1 MSEVLVSSELLS
13 RLVGERRRSL
23 TTVQTAAALISTL
36 SKKTPSSHV
45 ENSSEMGVSYLSM
58 GQMAGDCE
66 WSDTFQWMGLTKTS
80 DWPPLLGHTSVS

>member
-23 TTVQTAAALISTL
+23 TTVQTAAALMYLL
-36 SKKTPSSHV
+36 SQKKTPSSHV

-58 GQMAGDCE
+58 GQLAGECE
-66 WSDTFQWMGLTKTS
+66 WRDTFQWMGLTKTS
-80 DWPPLLGHTSVS
+80 DWPPPLPPLL